1 MNKIK
6 SFKTSFKKMDETV
19 NAWLAANP
27 SIEVKEIKYS
37 PLYHENDNEY
47 MVDHFVVIHYD
58 DDPNTLK
65 I

>member
-19 NAWLAANP
+19 NAWLATNP
-27 SIEVKEIKYS
+27 TIEVKNINYF
-37 PLYHENDNEY
+37 PLFHETDEEY
-47 MVDHFVVIHYD
+47 LVDHLIVIHYD
-58 DDPNTLK
+58 DNSNTLK